1 MLWMSVSEQVTA
13 FAGVAANPRASTRQR
28 AIETRFLIISPLIDS
43 KLVLL
48 LGRFN
53 SYDITK
59 FSPLDVGD
67 FYSLKD

>member
-1 MLWMSVSEQVTA
+1 MSVSEQVTA

-28 AIETRFLIISPLIDS
+28 VNETRFLIISPIMQS

-59 FSPLDVGD
+59 FAPLDVGD
-67 FYSLKD
+67 FYTFKD